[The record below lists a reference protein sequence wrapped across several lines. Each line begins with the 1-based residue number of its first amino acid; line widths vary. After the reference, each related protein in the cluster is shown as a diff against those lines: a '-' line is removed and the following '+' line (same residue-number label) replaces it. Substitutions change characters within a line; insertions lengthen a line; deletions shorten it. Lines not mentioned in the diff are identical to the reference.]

1 MNFKEIK
8 KHILSEVEEAI
19 DMAYKQGRESMMK
32 IDDSPRPVPD
42 DTLESKW
49 EVRFYTGD
57 YKERQRQANIDGAV
71 CYVEQHFN
79 ASSNPDANYAMVVVA
94 NNASQKSKSWGL
106 HYALKASELFDIR
119 NNRLSIGGIGGR
131 GNGNLI
137 YTSMPAI
144 LLEPCFISN
153 PEQARLMLE
162 DSYQDKLAKV
172 LADSI
177 RVFFPDG
184 GLVAFSIGH
193 VGKTSN
199 PNDRGASVAGS
210 DLMESDIATKVMQ
223 KARKMLE

>member
-1 MNFKEIK
+1 MNFKEMK
-8 KHILSEVEEAI
+8 KYILSEVEEAI
-19 DMAYKQGRESMMK
+19 DMAYKQGRESCMR

-42 DTLESKW
+42 DTSESKW

-57 YKERQRQANIDGAV
+57 YKDRQRQANIDGAV

-119 NNRLSIGGIGGR
+119 NNRLSIGGVGGR

-162 DSYQDKLAKV
+162 DIYQDKLAKV